1 MSASTVPTPCAI
13 RAQLCEKEQAVADVT
28 AGRATPLEA
37 ATRFRRADGTGPE
50 ADGETACRAVIGW
63 VHLAL
68 SHRPERAERVAGRL
82 ERELQYAIAP
92 LGRLSVPA

>member
-1 MSASTVPTPCAI
+1 MPALTPPAPCVI
-13 RAQLCEKEQAVADVT
+13 RAQLCEKEQAVADVI
-28 AGRATPLEA
+28 AGRATLLEA
-37 ATRFRRADGTGPE
+37 ATRFRRADGAGPE
-50 ADGETACRAVIGW
+50 ADGEIACRAVIGW

-82 ERELQYAIAP
+82 ERELQYTLAP